1 MRTLLILFIV
11 FGGSISLFP
20 AALIPSTEAD
30 HVADSVIVDSTN
42 IYFEDLTHL
51 LSLRLFTL
59 TKSSTLEVISESQG
73 RIILKPNGNTGLG
86 LGFNYKF
93 IGLALS
99 YGLPKS
105 QSSIDKYGRTNS
117 FDIQVSVFAKRIGM
131 DAYIQAYKGYYMS
144 NPQDHVDWDEPY
156 SPQISDLRILSYG
169 ANAFYM
175 FNHEHFSYKA
185 AYVRNVVQ
193 KKSAGSFSA
202 GLFFYQD
209 LVQSASGFIPEEVS
223 DSVWSEFDLTGFNAF
238 SIGLSAG
245 YQYTFVIK
253 GNFFINLQGTPGL
266 GYRRL
271 SGKTQAGET
280 GNVNQLAG
288 QILIRMALGYE
299 FKHFYVGAT
308 ASTIL
313 RSFKYRDYE
322 VDLGTEQF
330 RVMIGKRFNISRK
343 KP

>member
-1 MRTLLILFIV
+1 MLLISGWMIPLY
-11 FGGSISLFP
+11 P
-20 AALIPSTEAD
+20 AVPD
-30 HVADSVIVDSTN
+30 HPADSLMADSAN
-42 IYFEDLTHL
+42 IYFEDLTDL

-59 TKSSTLEVISESQG
+59 TKSNTLEIISPPQG

-86 LGFNYKF
+86 VGFNYKF
-93 IGLALS
+93 LGLALS

-105 QSSIDKYGRTNS
+105 QSSVDKYGRTNS
-117 FDIQVSVFAKRIGM
+117 FDIQVSIFAKRIGM
-131 DAYIQAYKGYYMS
+131 DAYFQAYKGYYMS

-156 SPQISDLRILSYG
+156 YPQISDLRILSYG

-175 FNHEHFSYKA
+175 FNHKHFSYKA

-209 LVQSASGFIPEEVS
+209 LVKSASGFIPEEVS

-253 GNFFINLQGTPGL
+253 GNFFINLQATPGL

-271 SGKTQAGET
+271 SGSRQSGAIEA
-280 GNVNQLAG
+280 VNQLAG
-288 QILIRMALGYE
+288 HALFRLALGYE
-299 FKHFYVGAT
+299 FKHFYLGAT
-308 ASTIL
+308 GSTIL

-330 RVMIGKRFNISRK
+330 RVMIGKRFNVGRK
-343 KP
+343 MH